1 MQYIRLG
8 NSGLQVSRL
17 CLGTMNMG
25 TPDWKPWIFH
35 EKQSE
40 PIVAHALDN
49 GVNFIDLAD
58 FYSAGVGEEAGRVE
72 RPSHEGSLGDHSR
85 TSCRG

>member
-25 TPDWKPWIFH
+25 TPDWKPWIFD
-35 EKQSE
+35 EKQASRSS
-40 PIVAHALDN
+40 PMRWTTA
-49 GVNFIDLAD
+49 
-58 FYSAGVGEEAGRVE
+58 ST
-72 RPSHEGSLGDHSR
+72 SSTWR
-85 TSCRG
+85 TSIPPASAKKWSGASSSAWPAAKTW

>member
-1 MQYIRLG
+1 MKTVRLG
-8 NSGLQVSRL
+8 RSGLEVSRL

-25 TPDWKPWIFH
+25 TPKWKPWIFD

-40 PIVAHALDN
+40 PIVKHALDK

-58 FYSAGVGEEAGRVE
+58 FYSAGVGEEVVGRI
-72 RPSHEGSLGDHSR
+72 L
-85 TSCRG
+85 

>member
-25 TPDWKPWIFH
+25 TPDW
-35 EKQSE
+35 
-40 PIVAHALDN
+40 
-49 GVNFIDLAD
+49 
-58 FYSAGVGEEAGRVE
+58 
-72 RPSHEGSLGDHSR
+72 
-85 TSCRG
+85 

>member
-25 TPDWKPWIFH
+25 TPDWKPWIFN

-40 PIVAHALDN
+40 PIVAHAL
-49 GVNFIDLAD
+49 
-58 FYSAGVGEEAGRVE
+58 E
-72 RPSHEGSLGDHSR
+72 RRELH
-85 TSCRG
+85 